1 VRCPVSNAEPAPLL
15 VVDDVSVS
23 FRGGGAFGFRKSSV
37 DAVRNVSLTVN
48 EGRAVGVLGE
58 SGSGKTTL
66 GRCVLGTL
74 RPTSGV
80 VRVNGTPLDELRK
93 GNELRRL
100 VQAVFQNPHAS
111 LNPTM
116 RVGDILAEPLRRL
129 LGITDRRRLRERGL
143 ELLDQVRLPAV
154 VLDRYPDSLSGGM
167 AQRVSIAR
175 ALAPEPKLIVLDEA
189 VSALDVAT
197 KAQVV
202 NLLADLRDT
211 TGVAYL
217 FIAHDVALV
226 RHLCEEVVVVKLGQ
240 VVEAGATGEVCARPS
255 HPYTQELL
263 AAVPSLDPTV
273 GRIRGRVGVG
283 G

>member
-1 VRCPVSNAEPAPLL
+1 VHSAAEPVPLL
-15 VVDDVSVS
+15 VADDVSVT
-23 FRGGGAFGFRKSSV
+23 FRGGGAFGFRKSTV
-37 DAVRNVSLTVN
+37 DAVRSVSLTVSA
-48 EGRAVGVLGE
+48 GRAVGVLGE

-80 VRVNGTPLDELRK
+80 VRLNGTPIDELRK

-116 RVGDILAEPLRRL
+116 RVADILAEPLRRL
-129 LGITDRRRLRERGL
+129 GGMSDRRLIRERSI
-143 ELLDQVRLPAV
+143 ELLDQVRLPAS
-154 VLDRYPDSLSGGM
+154 VLDRHPHSLSGGM

-202 NLLADLRDT
+202 NLLADLRDA

-226 RHLCEEVVVVKLGQ
+226 RHLCEEVVVVRLGE
-240 VVEAGATGEVCARPS
+240 VVEAGATAEVCARPQ
-255 HPYTQELL
+255 HAYTQELL

-273 GRIRGRVGVG
+273 GRIRHERQIT
-283 G
+283 

>member
-240 VVEAGATGEVCARPS
+240 VVEAGATGDVCARPS